1 MIKTGY
7 AEKNNGLS
15 MGKIRIL
22 TEKRNEKRGGGERK
36 ERKNDL
42 VSNMVLDRVE
52 SRLKW

>member
-15 MGKIRIL
+15 MGEIRIL
-22 TEKRNEKRGGGERK
+22 TEKRNGKRGGERK

-52 SRLKW
+52 SRLK